1 MEPIREFEHNVL
13 GLIDQEKMDTL
24 MAHAILKHFYQQ
36 GLISKATLN
45 GIQKDC
51 KKKLGE
57 KSYLCL

>member
-1 MEPIREFEHNVL
+1 MEPVREFEHNVL
-13 GLIDQEKMDTL
+13 GKIDQEKMDTL

-51 KKKLGE
+51 K
-57 KSYLCL
+57 